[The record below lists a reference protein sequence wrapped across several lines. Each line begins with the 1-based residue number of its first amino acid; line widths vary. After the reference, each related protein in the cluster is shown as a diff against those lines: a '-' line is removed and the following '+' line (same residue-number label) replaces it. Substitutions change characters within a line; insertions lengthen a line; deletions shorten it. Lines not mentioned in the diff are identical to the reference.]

1 MNKCAVWLDV
11 CNYYGGPDLPHDIEV
26 PASDHQNVQING
38 IEDDVPG
45 KKSLRNLEK
54 LQNLKMFSNYVQCN
68 NNNIVLIIFWNF
80 LEMGLLSDFPHT
92 SFNSLQF
99 CWCSWDSWSLLIKRR
114 HTPQCILDLKQGGTS
129 MKIVKVANYRCF
141 VPLCNDDKQWDS
153 GQDLSFFKFPRDE
166 PKVHCTIFR
175 ICYLFRVLCFCL
187 SSLVWIVTV
196 W

>member
-1 MNKCAVWLDV
+1 MYVTHRSFAAPALAIRDFFWLYHTYIL
-11 CNYYGGPDLPHDIEV
+11 YYAGVSIMPPRVLASGPKPCGG
-26 PASDHQNVQING
+26 
-38 IEDDVPG
+38 
-45 KKSLRNLEK
+45 
-54 LQNLKMFSNYVQCN
+54 
-68 NNNIVLIIFWNF
+68 NNIVLIIFWNF

-114 HTPQCILDLKQGGTS
+114 HTPPCILDLKQGGTS

-187 SSLVWIVTV
+187 SSLVWMVTV